1 MSLSSTPDASTIV
14 LHPNLLPGIDY
25 YLVNISVWG
34 YLSSLYGYDFSLVL
48 SNRIHSNANIR
59 SSYKSD
65 YQTDDEFFA
74 NGKPILQPSL
84 SNPAIC
90 KMDGP
95 SHRSSILML
104 PADKPTVPDP
114 FANMASC
121 SLSVVYPCVVCGADS
136 VIRCKQCNRCYYCSL
151 QCYSL
156 HSPYHHS
163 ECARAS
169 SSPTLPLAGAPA
181 ITATANL
188 TREGIVN
195 TGNTCYLASS
205 LQCLFSVAP
214 LRRLLVSDQYLRY
227 LSPTVHPATSPHA

>member
-90 KMDGP
+90 
-95 SHRSSILML
+95 
-104 PADKPTVPDP
+104 
-114 FANMASC
+114 
-121 SLSVVYPCVVCGADS
+121 
-136 VIRCKQCNRCYYCSL
+136 
-151 QCYSL
+151 
-156 HSPYHHS
+156 
-163 ECARAS
+163 
-169 SSPTLPLAGAPA
+169 
-181 ITATANL
+181 
-188 TREGIVN
+188 
-195 TGNTCYLASS
+195 
-205 LQCLFSVAP
+205 
-214 LRRLLVSDQYLRY
+214 
-227 LSPTVHPATSPHA
+227 